1 MILTEIDVGETVIEI
16 ATATTADEA
25 DQEVGLVIEEV
36 EAEGIGQD
44 REIDIGTLNHIDVQD
59 QGIEKEEDVQ
69 DPIQGKEGDV
79 QGHEIVENMKRKPI
93 TEAMV
98 AQGLDKSE
106 MSRLINEA
114 NYQSRL
120 QITFICT

>member
-1 MILTEIDVGETVIEI
+1 MY
-16 ATATTADEA
+16 
-25 DQEVGLVIEEV
+25 
-36 EAEGIGQD
+36 
-44 REIDIGTLNHIDVQD
+44 TLGANRKIRSLKLHFPRPKIYHYFSLSCSFV
-59 QGIEKEEDVQ
+59 
-69 DPIQGKEGDV
+69 GDV

>member
-1 MILTEIDVGETVIEI
+1 MGTVIEI
-16 ATATTADEA
+16 GTATTADEA

-44 REIDIGTLNHIDVQD
+44 RGIVIGTLDHIDVQD
-59 QGIEKEEDVQ
+59 QGIEKE
-69 DPIQGKEGDV
+69 GDV
-79 QGHEIVENMKRKPI
+79 QGHEKVKNMKRKPI

-106 MSRLINEA
+106 KSRLINRA
-114 NYQSRL
+114 KNQS
-120 QITFICT
+120 

>member
-44 REIDIGTLNHIDVQD
+44 REIVIGTLNHIDVQD

-69 DPIQGKEGDV
+69 DPIQGKEGNV
-79 QGHEIVENMKRKPI
+79 HIGCK
-93 TEAMV
+93 
-98 AQGLDKSE
+98 
-106 MSRLINEA
+106 
-114 NYQSRL
+114 
-120 QITFICT
+120 